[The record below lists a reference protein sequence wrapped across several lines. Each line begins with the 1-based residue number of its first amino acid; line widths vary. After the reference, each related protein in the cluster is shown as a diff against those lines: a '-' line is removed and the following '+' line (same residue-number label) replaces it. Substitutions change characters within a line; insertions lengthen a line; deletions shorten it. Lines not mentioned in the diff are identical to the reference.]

1 MWPMYWC
8 LWSQISFIASL
19 VNIFYV
25 DTKAGASLS
34 PLQIHSKCQT
44 SRARGGEDQYLL
56 QIFTRWQGRRFF
68 DLLLPLWVLFLQLLQ
83 HIDLQL
89 GGLPVLVHVLDYLQ
103 RQNLVPEKA
112 KLSRN
117 SLENSWCCLFASGCL
132 CLWSCNI
139 ESNKNGD
146 MEEEYIC
153 LDYAMMMINWWQWWW
168 YLWRCWRW
176 WC

>member
-19 VNIFYV
+19 VDIFYV

-34 PLQIHSKCQT
+34 PLQIRSKCQT

-89 GGLPVLVHVLDYLQ
+89 GCLPVLVHVLDDLQ
-103 RQNLVPEKA
+103 RQNLVPEET

-117 SLENSWCCLFASGCL
+117 SLENSWCCL

-146 MEEEYIC
+146 IIIFISHRV
-153 LDYAMMMINWWQWWW
+153 LDGYTSDEN
-168 YLWRCWRW
+168 
-176 WC
+176 

>member
-1 MWPMYWC
+1 MWTQRQVQVFHPCRYI
-8 LWSQISFIASL
+8 LN
-19 VNIFYV
+19 VR
-25 DTKAGASLS
+25 LS
-34 PLQIHSKCQT
+34 EP
-44 SRARGGEDQYLL
+44 RGGGVGEAQYLL

-83 HIDLQL
+83 HVHLQL
-89 GGLPVLVHVLDYLQ
+89 GGLSVLVHVLDDLQ
-103 RQNLVPEKA
+103 RQNLVPEET

-117 SLENSWCCLFASGCL
+117 SLENIWCCLCASG